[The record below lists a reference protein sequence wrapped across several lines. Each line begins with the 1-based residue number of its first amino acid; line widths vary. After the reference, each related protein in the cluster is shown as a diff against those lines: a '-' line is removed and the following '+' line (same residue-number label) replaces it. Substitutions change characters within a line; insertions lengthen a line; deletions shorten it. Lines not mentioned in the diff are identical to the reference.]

1 MIEVSRTF
9 FWSWRPSLHLL
20 HFGFDMYVLDLKI
33 RIGHDGPPCRECKRR
48 DRIISW
54 AHGNPGAAVC
64 PECCEHPD
72 YQYEAGERDYF
83 CIECGEAAPYEW
95 IDDRCR
101 CDDDCGGVFIFG
113 RETSKTIGTPIS
125 ELSGRP
131 GHDGYDKFVQ
141 IAKSWGYD

>member
-9 FWSWRPSLHLL
+9 LWHWKPSFNLL
-20 HFGFDMYVLDLKI
+20 HFGFDLYMPGLKI
-33 RIGHDGPPCRECKRR
+33 RVGHDVPPCRACRKR

-54 AHGNPGAAVC
+54 CPDNPGAAVC

-72 YQYEAGERDYF
+72 YQYERGERDYF
-83 CIECGEAAPYEW
+83 CVECGEAAPYEW
-95 IDDRCR
+95 IDSRV
-101 CDDDCGGVFIFG
+101 CDDDCCGVFVFG
-113 RETSKTIGTPIS
+113 RQTGEAIGTPLS